1 MNNSSDRRPT
11 LDDWIDQF
19 TKLTNRY
26 PSGSDIED
34 AINQGIVRTENR
46 PDTGLTP
53 PIQARPAGE
62 RTVDRKAFSIV
73 AITSLVVAF
82 ISLWLPVASSF
93 GVSIGWFDDELSG
106 EGILLL
112 VAILL
117 SAVFVG
123 SHMIVR
129 SKGLKI
135 TASIVS
141 TISGVFLVY
150 DGFTNLSGLGQF
162 GGPGLLLMGIAG
174 LGLIIAAI
182 GILATE

>member
-1 MNNSSDRRPT
+1 
-11 LDDWIDQF
+11 
-19 TKLTNRY
+19 
-26 PSGSDIED
+26 
-34 AINQGIVRTENR
+34 
-46 PDTGLTP
+46 
-53 PIQARPAGE
+53 
-62 RTVDRKAFSIV
+62 
-73 AITSLVVAF
+73 
-82 ISLWLPVASSF
+82 
-93 GVSIGWFDDELSG
+93 
-106 EGILLL
+106 
-112 VAILL
+112 
-117 SAVFVG
+117 
-123 SHMIVR
+123 MIVR